1 MSSKFELKVAG
12 SKYSGWT
19 SLRYTDSIEQLAPSM
34 SVQLTDRWTKEME
47 PIPIESG
54 NPFTIFIEDEKV
66 ITGYID
72 KDEEQESATTH
83 QLSFTGRAKT
93 GDLVDCAAIKGNG
106 RWRNRDLLKIAKDL
120 CAPYN
125 VEVTTNVDLGS
136 ALSPNFSIDDG
147 ETVFECLSRAA
158 RMRAVLLRTDVEG
171 NLFFDRVSTK
181 RIKHVLQYGYN
192 ILTRQHSNDW
202 SQRFSDYKI
211 KSQSAGG
218 DSVFGTAASSIKRT
232 IEDEGVNRWRP
243 TILHSNNEANGA
255 ELKKR
260 ITWERNVRAG
270 RSKRLRYTVLGW
282 RHSQGLWA
290 PNTLVRVIDP
300 RIETDDDLLISSI
313 SLTRDAQ
320 GEKAMLELG
329 IPEAFGIEPLPKPSP
344 RKKNTSYW
352 SSLRS
357 SAANARKSA
366 SKVLSEYT
374 DG

>member
-1 MSSKFELKVAG
+1 MSSKFHLKVAG
-12 SKYSGWT
+12 SQYSGWT
-19 SLRYTDSIEQLAPSM
+19 SLRYTNSIEQLAPSM
-34 SVQLTDRWTKEME
+34 SVQLTDRWTEEME

-54 NPFTIFIEDEKV
+54 NPFTVFIEDEKV

-72 KDEEQESATTH
+72 QDEEQESATTH

-120 CAPYN
+120 CAPFN
-125 VEVTTNVDLGS
+125 IEVSTKVDLGA
-136 ALSPNFSIDDG
+136 ALSPSFSIDDG

-158 RMRAVLLRTDVEG
+158 RMRAVLLCTDAEG

-181 RIKHVLQYGYN
+181 RIKHVLQYGHN

-218 DSVFGTAASSIKRT
+218 DSTFGSAAASIKKT
-232 IEDEGVNRWRP
+232 VEDEGVNRYRP
-243 TILHSNNEANGA
+243 TILHSSNESNGV

-260 ITWERNVRAG
+260 VTWERNVRAG

-282 RHSQGLWA
+282 RHSGGLWT
-290 PNTLVRVIDP
+290 PNTLVRVVDP
-300 RIETDDDLLISSI
+300 RIETDDDLLVSGVN
-313 SLTRDAQ
+313 LTRDNQ
-320 GEKAMLELG
+320 GEKTTLELG
-329 IPEAFGIEPLPKPSP
+329 IPEAFSVEPLPKPSP

-357 SAANARKSA
+357 SAANASKSA
-366 SKVLSEYT
+366 SKLLSGFT